1 MSACEQLTEAATSGV
16 APALKAVD
24 CVANASAADAFG
36 RLFGGGGALTTA
48 LTIGL
53 TLYIAFFALS
63 LLTGRSKL
71 SISALSPRMM
81 TVGFVLTLATSWVA
95 YQNVVWNVA
104 VAGPDE
110 IAGVVMGVKGSA
122 TELFASRID
131 AVFAAIAEVGQN
143 ATETSQ
149 GAAQQAGTFT
159 PSNLMWLS
167 AVMLLL
173 STVGVL
179 VTAKIA
185 LAVLLAIGPVF
196 VTLALFRGTRGLFA
210 GWLRGVALTACASL
224 FAVLGGGFMLELV
237 VPIVAR
243 LREAEAIDSGAVLA
257 LFLVCAVHVA
267 LMGMVFSVMG
277 TMVSAW
283 SVFGLVMDRNSAP
296 APSHAAAPAVAA
308 PALATAAAGRAGA
321 VAEKLSINRAAET
334 AGAMHRA
341 ADRRGGGRAVAPAIA
356 PLRPQGGQRS
366 RNRGVG
372 STYRQPVHSHREFI
386 R

>member
-237 VPIVAR
+237 VPMPRRSILGRSSRCSWSAR
-243 LREAEAIDSGAVLA
+243 Y
-257 LFLVCAVHVA
+257 
-267 LMGMVFSVMG
+267 M
-277 TMVSAW
+277 
-283 SVFGLVMDRNSAP
+283 
-296 APSHAAAPAVAA
+296 
-308 PALATAAAGRAGA
+308 
-321 VAEKLSINRAAET
+321 
-334 AGAMHRA
+334 
-341 ADRRGGGRAVAPAIA
+341 
-356 PLRPQGGQRS
+356 S
-366 RNRGVG
+366 R
-372 STYRQPVHSHREFI
+372 
-386 R
+386 

>member
-283 SVFGLVMDRNSAP
+283 SVFGLVAGRDSAL
-296 APSHAAAPAVAA
+296 APSYAAAPAVAA

>member
-1 MSACEQLTEAATSGV
+1 
-16 APALKAVD
+16 
-24 CVANASAADAFG
+24 
-36 RLFGGGGALTTA
+36 
-48 LTIGL
+48 
-53 TLYIAFFALS
+53 
-63 LLTGRSKL
+63 
-71 SISALSPRMM
+71 
-81 TVGFVLTLATSWVA
+81 
-95 YQNVVWNVA
+95 
-104 VAGPDE
+104 
-110 IAGVVMGVKGSA
+110 VKGSA

-283 SVFGLVMDRNSAP
+283 SVFGLVAGRDSAL